1 MIFGYLWKVFKTAV
15 LILVGSA
22 EWMRKDPNYPLGIKD
37 VLIKLIIKV
46 FNALN

>member
-22 EWMRKDPNYPLGIKD
+22 KWMRKDPNYPLGMRD
-37 VLIKLIIKV
+37 VLIKWIIKV
-46 FNALN
+46 C